1 MLFLLEEAAVEIV
14 AIAATLIA
22 AGLLVM
28 VLVGFALEERARRT
42 LASPRVIVR
51 HSQTSTFTPSRN

>member
-14 AIAATLIA
+14 AIAATLVA

-28 VLVGFALEERARRT
+28 VLVGFALERRARRT